1 MGYRNALGALEP
13 RALWLGLEGPDRAAM
28 LHRLLFLTVFLG
40 ERRLHLL
47 DGGVK
52 LIRVVASLDH
62 LFGAAAVAGATV
74 PPAG

>member
-1 MGYRNALGALEP
+1 
-13 RALWLGLEGPDRAAM
+13 M